1 MEGRYDFGRNWSE
14 LALRFDA
21 NHLQQAEQGVL
32 RLVGPVNDCTFLDIG
47 CGSGL
52 HAAAALALGAKSVL
66 ALDYDPLCVSTTS
79 AVLERFSPVG
89 NWNVERADIL
99 SPDTLPSGPFDIVYS
114 WGVLHHTGDMW
125 RAIRNAAAL
134 VAPGGRL
141 CLALYLQTPLCG
153 AWTAEKHIYS
163 EHRWLRPFIK
173 WPFVAMRLSARQLR
187 HGDAV
192 EFVRTYSRQR
202 GMEFLTD
209 ADDWL
214 GGYPYESV
222 SPSALETEVTGLG
235 FSLEAAFSTQADRG
249 WLGTG
254 CGEWRF
260 RRTTPGTEA
269 A

>member
-1 MEGRYDFGRNWSE
+1 MEQRYDFGRNWSE

-21 NHLQQAEQGVL
+21 DHLKHAQQGVQ
-32 RLVGPVNDCTFLDIG
+32 RLVGDVNGCNFLDIG

-66 ALDYDPLCVSTTS
+66 ALDYDPRCVSTTT
-79 AVLERFSPVG
+79 AVLERFSPAG

-99 SPDTLPSGPFDIVYS
+99 SPDTLSRALFDVVYS

-125 RAIRNAAAL
+125 RAVRNAAAL

-153 AWTAEKHIYS
+153 AWRAEKRIYS
-163 EHRWLRPFIK
+163 KQRWLRPFIK

-192 EFVRTYSRQR
+192 DFVKTYSRQR

-214 GGYPYESV
+214 GGYPYQSV
-222 SPSALETEVTGLG
+222 SASALEREVTELG
-235 FSLEAAFSTQADRG
+235 FSLQAAFNTQTGTG

-260 RRTTPGTEA
+260 GRTTPSTEA
-269 A
+269 T